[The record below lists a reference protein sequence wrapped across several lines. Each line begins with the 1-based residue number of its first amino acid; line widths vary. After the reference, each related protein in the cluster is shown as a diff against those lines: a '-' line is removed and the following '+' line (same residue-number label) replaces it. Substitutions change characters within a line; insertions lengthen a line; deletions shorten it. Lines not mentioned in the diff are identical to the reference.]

1 MKTLYIISAV
11 LAVVAVIMFFVQ
23 KKKHSEI
30 LTILTA
36 AIFGAAIGALLI
48 NLCVD
53 AMFVRPLFD

>member
-23 KKKHSEI
+23 KKKHSEA

-36 AIFGAAIGALLI
+36 AIIGAAVGALLI
-48 NLCVD
+48 SLCVD